1 MAKFY
6 SFKEAKHYATQQLKY
21 GKSIGIVTNGKLMHE
36 NDSNT
41 FQQVWWVLE
50 MSVLSKLDIWM
61 YDLFTY
67 IDVIYVENSDML
79 MD

>member
-6 SFKEAKHYATQQLKY
+6 SLKEAKQYAKNQLKY
-21 GKSIGIVTNGKLMHE
+21 GKSIGIVTNGNLMHA

-41 FQQVWWVLE
+41 FQQGWWVLE
-50 MSVLSKLDIWM
+50 MSVLSKLDTWM
-61 YDLFTY
+61 YDLFMY